1 MITLSDIIT
10 NLVTHATISGM
21 YDNYILSVR
30 RHSST
35 IMQF

>member
-21 YDNYILSVR
+21 YYNYILSVR

-35 IMQF
+35 TMQF